1 MTVLVSDTS
10 VIIDLER
17 GELLESV
24 FQLAVDFAVPDLLF
38 HRELAGPLGDRL
50 LALGLRVEELS
61 PGEVQGATV
70 LRRADATLSLPDLRL
85 RASSGPPVDAVDR
98 GCGSKAHRRSAR
110 PRRPWNPLGSGSA
123 GSPGRLQPSG
133 ACRWAGEDLRTSALP
148 SSKGGSHSAVES
160 ISALGGRRIRG
171 RSSWPNR
178 PPGRR

>member
-50 LALGLRVEELS
+50 LAFGLRVEELS

-70 LRRADATLSLPDLRL
+70 LRRADATLSLPDTFAFALAQGRQWTLLTGDAGLRRTAEAHAL
-85 RASSGPPVDAVDR
+85 DVHGTLWVLDQLEAQGFCSLEVLAAGLAKASGHPRCRLPRAEVNAR
-98 GCGSKAHRRSAR
+98 LTRYRR
-110 PRRPWNPLGSGSA
+110 
-123 GSPGRLQPSG
+123 
-133 ACRWAGEDLRTSALP
+133 
-148 SSKGGSHSAVES
+148 
-160 ISALGGRRIRG
+160 
-171 RSSWPNR
+171 
-178 PPGRR
+178 

>member
-70 LRRADATLSLPDLRL
+70 LRRADATLSLPDTFAFALAQGRQWTLLTGDAGLR
-85 RASSGPPVDAVDR
+85 RTAE
-98 GCGSKAHRRSAR
+98 AHALDVHGTL
-110 PRRPWNPLGSGSA
+110 WVLDQLEA
-123 GSPGRLQPSG
+123 QG
-133 ACRWAGEDLRTSALP
+133 ACSLEVLAAGLAKASGHPRCRLP
-148 SSKGGSHSAVES
+148 KAEVTVR
-160 ISALGGRRIRG
+160 LNRYRR
-171 RSSWPNR
+171 
-178 PPGRR
+178 

>member
-61 PGEVQGATV
+61 PSEVQGATV
-70 LRRADATLSLPDLRL
+70 LRRADATLSLPDTFAFALAQGRRWTLLTEDAGLR
-85 RASSGPPVDAVDR
+85 RTAE
-98 GCGSKAHRRSAR
+98 AHALDVHGTL
-110 PRRPWNPLGSGSA
+110 WVLD
-123 GSPGRLQPSG
+123 QMEDQG
-133 ACRWAGEDLRTSALP
+133 ACSLEVLAAGLAKASGHPRCRLP
-148 SSKGGSHSAVES
+148 RAEVN
-160 ISALGGRRIRG
+160 ARLNRYRR
-171 RSSWPNR
+171 
-178 PPGRR
+178 

>member
-24 FQLAVDFAVPDLLF
+24 FQLTVDFAVPDLLF

-70 LRRADATLSLPDLRL
+70 LRRADASLSLPDTFAFALAQGRQWTLLTGDAGLR
-85 RASSGPPVDAVDR
+85 RTAE
-98 GCGSKAHRRSAR
+98 AHALDVHGTL
-110 PRRPWNPLGSGSA
+110 WVLDQLEA
-123 GSPGRLQPSG
+123 QG
-133 ACRWAGEDLRTSALP
+133 ACSLQVLAAGLAKASGHPRCRLP
-148 SSKGGSHSAVES
+148 RAEVN
-160 ISALGGRRIRG
+160 ARLTRYRR
-171 RSSWPNR
+171 
-178 PPGRR
+178 

>member
-38 HRELAGPLGDRL
+38 HRELAGALGDRL

-70 LRRADATLSLPDLRL
+70 LRRADATLSLPDTFAFALAQGRQWTLLTGDAGLRRTAEAHAL
-85 RASSGPPVDAVDR
+85 DVHGTLWVLDQLEAQEACSLQVLAAGLAKASGHPRCRLP
-98 GCGSKAHRRSAR
+98 KAEVTARLNRYRR
-110 PRRPWNPLGSGSA
+110 
-123 GSPGRLQPSG
+123 
-133 ACRWAGEDLRTSALP
+133 
-148 SSKGGSHSAVES
+148 
-160 ISALGGRRIRG
+160 
-171 RSSWPNR
+171 
-178 PPGRR
+178 

>member
-61 PGEVQGATV
+61 PGDVQCATV
-70 LRRADATLSLPDLRL
+70 LRRADATLSLPDTFAFALAQGRQWTLLTGDAGLR
-85 RASSGPPVDAVDR
+85 RTAE
-98 GCGSKAHRRSAR
+98 AHALDVHGTL
-110 PRRPWNPLGSGSA
+110 WVLDQLEA
-123 GSPGRLQPSG
+123 QG
-133 ACRWAGEDLRTSALP
+133 ACSLEVLAAGLAKASGHPRCRLP
-148 SSKGGSHSAVES
+148 KAEVTVR
-160 ISALGGRRIRG
+160 LNRYRR
-171 RSSWPNR
+171 
-178 PPGRR
+178 

>member
-70 LRRADATLSLPDLRL
+70 LRRADATLSLPDTFAFALAQGRQWTLLTGDAGLR
-85 RASSGPPVDAVDR
+85 RTAE
-98 GCGSKAHRRSAR
+98 AHALDVHGTL
-110 PRRPWNPLGSGSA
+110 WVLDQLEA
-123 GSPGRLQPSG
+123 QG
-133 ACRWAGEDLRTSALP
+133 ACSLQVLAAGLAKASGHPRCRLP
-148 SSKGGSHSAVES
+148 KAEVT
-160 ISALGGRRIRG
+160 ARLNRYRR
-171 RSSWPNR
+171 
-178 PPGRR
+178 

>member
-24 FQLAVDFAVPDLLF
+24 FRLTVDFAVPDLLF

-70 LRRADATLSLPDLRL
+70 LRRADASLSLPDTFAFALAQGRQWTLLTGDAGLR
-85 RASSGPPVDAVDR
+85 RTAE
-98 GCGSKAHRRSAR
+98 AHALDVHGTL
-110 PRRPWNPLGSGSA
+110 WVLDQLEA
-123 GSPGRLQPSG
+123 QG
-133 ACRWAGEDLRTSALP
+133 ACSLQVLAAGLAKASGHPRCRLP
-148 SSKGGSHSAVES
+148 RAEVT
-160 ISALGGRRIRG
+160 ARLNRYRR
-171 RSSWPNR
+171 
-178 PPGRR
+178 

>member
-38 HRELAGPLGDRL
+38 HRELAGPVGDRL

-70 LRRADATLSLPDLRL
+70 LRRADATLSLPDTFAFALAQGRQWTLLTGDAGLR
-85 RASSGPPVDAVDR
+85 RTAE
-98 GCGSKAHRRSAR
+98 AHALDVHGTLWVLEQLDS
-110 PRRPWNPLGSGSA
+110 
-123 GSPGRLQPSG
+123 QG
-133 ACRWAGEDLRTSALP
+133 ACSLQVLAAGLAKASGHPRCRLP
-148 SSKGGSHSAVES
+148 RAEVN
-160 ISALGGRRIRG
+160 ARLTRYRR
-171 RSSWPNR
+171 
-178 PPGRR
+178 

>member
-24 FQLAVDFAVPDLLF
+24 FRLTVDFAVPDLLF

-70 LRRADATLSLPDLRL
+70 LRRADASLSLPDTFAFALAQGRQWTLLTGDAGLRRTAEANAL
-85 RASSGPPVDAVDR
+85 DVHGTLWVLDQLEA
-98 GCGSKAHRRSAR
+98 
-110 PRRPWNPLGSGSA
+110 
-123 GSPGRLQPSG
+123 QG
-133 ACRWAGEDLRTSALP
+133 ACSLETLAAGLAKASGHPRCRLP
-148 SSKGGSHSAVES
+148 RAEVN
-160 ISALGGRRIRG
+160 ARLARYRR
-171 RSSWPNR
+171 
-178 PPGRR
+178 